1 LSAQPNSC
9 LSGACF
15 TRFDLAVP
23 AQNAGVI
30 GKLRLLLTRQRLPD
44 GNFSTQFPY
53 PDDLQ
58 AQRRATGAGLY
69 DVLGI
74 GCNDAKELQLVPYG
88 QSSE

>member
-23 AQNAGVI
+23 AQNAGDL
-30 GKLRLLLTRQRLPD
+30 GRLRILLTRQRLPD

-69 DVLGI
+69 NVLGI
-74 GCNDAKELQLVPYG
+74 GCNDAKELQLVPHG
-88 QSSE
+88 QSGE